1 MCTCV
6 NEVHVHVCVYVHIL
20 VPAHVNAKIIA
31 DRGSSSTV
39 DIDQT
44 YEGQFA
50 ITKTLHD
57 YPF

>member
-50 ITKTLHD
+50 ITKA
-57 YPF
+57 